1 MIIKAINV
9 DGHNIV
15 MSADVK
21 QETEKGNNVPA
32 FFSTTRQNMY
42 YGYVIAMGQNILTS
56 KGCCP
61 SVDRSG
67 NGEEGLKSN

>member
-1 MIIKAINV
+1 MRWRTGSHRTGGQELVDLKTRESVRLMIIKAINV

-32 FFSTTRQNMY
+32 FSSTTRQNMY
-42 YGYVIAMGQNILTS
+42 YG
-56 KGCCP
+56 
-61 SVDRSG
+61 
-67 NGEEGLKSN
+67 

>member
-21 QETEKGNNVPA
+21 QETEKGNNVRT
-32 FFSTTRQNMY
+32 FSSTTSQNMY
-42 YGYVIAMGQNILTS
+42 YG
-56 KGCCP
+56 
-61 SVDRSG
+61 
-67 NGEEGLKSN
+67 

>member
-21 QETEKGNNVPA
+21 QESEKGNNVRA
-32 FFSTTRQNMY
+32 FSRTTRQNMY
-42 YGYVIAMGQNILTS
+42 YGYVIAMEQNIARI

-67 NGEEGLKSN
+67 NGEEVLESN

>member
-21 QETEKGNNVPA
+21 QETEKGNNVRS
-32 FFSTTRQNMY
+32 FSSTATQNMY
-42 YGYVIAMGQNILTS
+42 YG
-56 KGCCP
+56 
-61 SVDRSG
+61 
-67 NGEEGLKSN
+67 